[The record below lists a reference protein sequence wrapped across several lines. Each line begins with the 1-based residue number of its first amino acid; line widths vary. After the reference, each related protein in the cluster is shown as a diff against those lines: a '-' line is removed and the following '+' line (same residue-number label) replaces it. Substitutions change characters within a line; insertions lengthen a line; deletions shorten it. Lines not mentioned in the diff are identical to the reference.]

1 MDKYKEKCDSIGI
14 KYKQKYDKLLSL
26 VNGYE
31 NQNIAVSNEQQKNM
45 KQLSEIISNTKE
57 LLSENEFTNLRNE
70 QDNIMKEF
78 YHLENVKNDN
88 PYSNDALD
96 FTNNSGI
103 VDESLDESVEEIK
116 EETKEDTKKEKKEET
131 TSTVDKIKSFFN
143 LDSFSTIGKK
153 TNNVTEEVKKDL
165 QRINQQNNTLIE
177 TQNKIDE
184 QRNNILDR
192 RQTHHVQHM
201 PMSYPYPPPSQPQ
214 PQPQPC
220 YPNRPNF
227 VGLPS
232 IQIVNVESG
241 CRSRRKSISK
251 KSKKTTKTSKIVKE
265 IPVKTLTKRK
275 RRKKTGAKCHKK
287 DYVPTFK
294 DKSNN
299 HKIFNN

>member
-1 MDKYKEKCDSIGI
+1 
-14 KYKQKYDKLLSL
+14 
-26 VNGYE
+26 
-31 NQNIAVSNEQQKNM
+31 
-45 KQLSEIISNTKE
+45 
-57 LLSENEFTNLRNE
+57 
-70 QDNIMKEF
+70 MKEF

-103 VDESLDESVEEIK
+103 VDDSLETKDSQK
-116 EETKEDTKKEKKEET
+116 EES

-153 TNNVTEEVKKDL
+153 TNVSEEVRQDQHIDTKTNVSEEVRQDQRIDTNTNVSEEVKKDL
-165 QRINQQNNTLIE
+165 EQNDRKNNNSTEIQTKIE
-177 TQNKIDE
+177 E
-184 QRNNILDR
+184 QRNNTLNSSQNHSIHNHQIQHQM
-192 RQTHHVQHM
+192 QTI
-201 PMSYPYPPPSQPQ
+201 PYPYP
-214 PQPQPC
+214 PQPC
-220 YPNRPNF
+220 YPNKPNF

-241 CRSRRKSISK
+241 CRSRRTVSK
-251 KSKKTTKTSKIVKE
+251 KSKKRTKVVKE
-265 IPVKTLTKRK
+265 EKLIKTPKK
-275 RRKKTGAKCHKK
+275 RRRKIKKTGPKCHKS